1 MKHLLILGILCF
13 AFVGLAN
20 AETFKNTND
29 DENGKS
35 FGQLM
40 SWVFDGE
47 KSPERVEIET
57 SDEWRELSP
66 DQLNYAVWIGHATY
80 LINNGD
86 INILTD
92 PIFAKRASPI
102 GFAGPKRMIPAVM
115 TFGPGLYKK
124 TNKPECHLLDY
135 RGYTYGYN
143 RFVKKVIWDEK
154 LYIAYP
160 KCLYAFV
167 NPGTKIKTIT
177 LVPREYIVRKSIAY
191 KIEFEKNIQDSI
203 PTLKDSSHCE
213 KCQRKFG
220 SYSYKSNKFGPICF
234 SCALPVENFYDN
246 WCFDYYSQRYFK
258 RVGPLI
264 DVNTKIHGIWIG
276 FSDNDGNTYFKINKC
291 EQTVYQD
298 EHENI
303 ILCYL
308 HFD

>member
-1 MKHLLILGILCF
+1 M
-13 AFVGLAN
+13 
-20 AETFKNTND
+20 AENK
-29 DENGKS
+29 
-35 FGQLM
+35 
-40 SWVFDGE
+40 VFT
-47 KSPERVEIET
+47 PIEFN
-57 SDEWRELSP
+57 
-66 DQLNYAVWIGHATY
+66 QLNGNLLKKVGKNVQEDSFVKLKTFPSLKM
-80 LINNGD
+80 LIVLF
-86 INILTD
+86 INMEKPKKILV
-92 PIFAKRASPI
+92 SL
-102 GFAGPKRMIPAVM
+102 IPAVM

-234 SCALPVENFYDN
+234 SCALPVENFCDN

-264 DVNTKIHGIWIG
+264 DVNTKIHGIWFG